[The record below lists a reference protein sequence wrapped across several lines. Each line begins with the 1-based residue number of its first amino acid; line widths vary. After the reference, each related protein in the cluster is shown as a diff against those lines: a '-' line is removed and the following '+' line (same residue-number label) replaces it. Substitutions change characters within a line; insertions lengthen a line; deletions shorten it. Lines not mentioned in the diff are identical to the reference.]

1 MKILQ
6 FDSIGGASG
15 DMILGAL
22 FELGIEPSRLQSALA
37 HLIPDAFEIR
47 TVAFSSHGLHG
58 TQTEISIPHH
68 DHAHRTFTGL
78 GGVFGGFGLFHHG
91 SILLGKGASSK
102 SGAVHFYRKER
113 TF

>member
-22 FELGIEPSRLQSALA
+22 FELGIGPSKLQSALA
-37 HLIPDAFEIR
+37 RLIPDAFEIR
-47 TVAFSSHGLHG
+47 TAPFSSHGLHG

-68 DHAHRTFTGL
+68 DHEHRTFAD
-78 GGVFGGFGLFHHG
+78 
-91 SILLGKGASSK
+91 IA
-102 SGAVHFYRKER
+102 AIIRR
-113 TF
+113 WAARI